1 MELGTIREIVL
12 IVAGVA
18 TTVKVVADL
27 TVMHKDRNKKDEE

>member
-18 TTVKVVADL
+18 TTVKVIADL
-27 TVMHKDRNKKDEE
+27 TVMRNDRNKKDDE